1 MNTAPNLTTPT
12 TSTLLPPNLLLSTP
26 PVATSVASP
35 LQTSSP
41 ASPLTVSPLTA
52 SPLTASPLTASPPAS
67 PLESPSP
74 LPKFSSRSSI
84 DIQNGKRIDGLDE
97 HGFIYISVKG
107 DAKSRGFAQGFLLA
121 DRIVKFIRTYAFF
134 LWTEYGRDITF
145 FTKMIKDLFG
155 PIVLEQYNEYYLE
168 MEGIA
173 LGVVDKMSKL
183 KSKEEKDK
191 YFTEGAVEGN
201 KIVLPADSHL
211 DYSNLAYNNPSQEE
225 REKYTKEGK
234 ILIDMNFDIIFLL
247 NCVVSVDYV
256 YAKLTDIFNSNKSLK
271 SSSIYKEYFRS
282 LQPVAASTESS
293 GKSSNSFSF
302 SLFGRKKPAASVEGG
317 ADRCSA
323 FMAVGDKYVAGGGII
338 CAHITFDNF
347 VMGQFDNIIL
357 FMDTSNSHT
366 PEKPS
371 YNILMQTFP
380 GSIFSSTDFFVT
392 SAKMMGTETTIGGF
406 NAFELHAPSCVR
418 CRKAMQYSGTLDDYV
433 KNLRENNSGDYANTW
448 YVGHTLSKDSNGKER
463 PEILRV
469 ELGLKYVH
477 VEKKTNGYFIGFN
490 ACYDPRIRNLECKN
504 DGFFDIRR
512 HSGARRVTLDMK
524 IKEYTEGIKRI
535 STNEAQLIISSHWD
549 IYLEKDNPCSR
560 TICSHYELDKR
571 EYISQESRP
580 KPYQPRGSVDGK
592 ICSSDLCN
600 KMQFLARWGNACG
613 IDFKKDDFCNLH
625 AQWEYQR
632 AYLEDRLRK
641 PWVVCT
647 EVNITKRH
655 THMSAAIKEYDFATG
670 SAIGSASAKGS
681 ISTSATISKPLSPA
695 PAASAP
701 PLPALAPVPVPV
713 TSSPLPAV
721 APVPVPVPVTSSP
734 LPQLPQIPPPSKN
747 TLMSTPALTLYN
759 KNPELINSTP
769 YDDDLF
775 AVGAGSHKLSQ
786 EFDNN
791 KELKEFNKMFKKQ
804 NRKSYKSKN
813 SNTRRNKK
821 NDK

>member
-1 MNTAPNLTTPT
+1 MSTSPNLTTPT
-12 TSTLLPPNLLLSTP
+12 PNLLLSKSPLATS
-26 PVATSVASP
+26 VATSVASP
-35 LQTSSP
+35 LKTPSP
-41 ASPLTVSPLTA
+41 
-52 SPLTASPLTASPPAS
+52 ASPLTASPPAS
-67 PLESPSP
+67 PFESPSS
-74 LPKFSSRSSI
+74 LQKFSSRSSI
-84 DIQNGKRIDGLDE
+84 DIENGKRIDGLDE

-256 YAKLTDIFNSNKSLK
+256 YAKLVDIFNSNKSLK

-282 LQPVAASTESS
+282 LQPVAASTVSS
-293 GKSSNSFSF
+293 GKSSNFFSF
-302 SLFGRKKPAASVEGG
+302 SLFSRKKPAASVEGG

-323 FMAVGDKYVAGGGII
+323 FMAVGDNYVAGGGII

-357 FMDTSNSHT
+357 FMDTSYEHKH
-366 PEKPS
+366 EKPS

-392 SAKMMGTETTIGGF
+392 SANMMGTETTIGGF

-433 KNLRENNSGDYANTW
+433 KYLRENNSGDYANTW
-448 YVGHTLSKDSNGKER
+448 YIGHTLSKDSKGKKR

-571 EYISQESRP
+571 KYISQESRP

-613 IDFKKDDFCNLH
+613 TEFKKDDFCNRH

-632 AYLEDRLRK
+632 AYLEDRLTK

-647 EVNITKRH
+647 EVNITKPDAV
-655 THMSAAIKEYDFATG
+655 MSTAIKAYDFATG
-670 SAIGSASAKGS
+670 TAIGSTSASGKG
-681 ISTSATISKPLSPA
+681 IVSTSANITKPLSPVTSPVTA
-695 PAASAP
+695 T
-701 PLPALAPVPVPV
+701 LPAK
-713 TSSPLPAV
+713 SSPLP
-721 APVPVPVPVTSSP
+721 
-734 LPQLPQIPPPSKN
+734 PPSILPSSSFSKP
-747 TLMSTPALTLYN
+747 TIMSTPAPTPMIV
-759 KNPELINSTP
+759 KQHELVNNNISSVE
-769 YDDDLF
+769 DDDLF
-775 AVGAGSHKLSQ
+775 AGVGGSHKLSQ